1 MRSGHP
7 YLDDGPYPRALAHR
21 GWHVDELA
29 GMENSM
35 SAFRRAVQE
44 GYRYIETDVQATT
57 DGVVVVQH
65 DDVLDR
71 TTDRQGVIA
80 QLPWS
85 EVSRANVGGR
95 ERIAT
100 LEAVLEELPTAL
112 LNVDVKAD
120 NAAGPVLRVLQRC
133 NAWDRVC
140 LASFSDARLARLRR
154 FAGPKLITSMGPGT
168 ATALWAAG
176 RWPWLGTRRFVRGQ
190 MAQVPV
196 RQGPLRVVDRRFVAV
211 AHRLGLEVHVW
222 TVDEENQMRALLD
235 LGVDGIVSDR
245 PDVLRDVLKSR
256 DAWAA

>member
-1 MRSGHP
+1 VRSGHP
-7 YLDDGPYPRALAHR
+7 YLAEGPYPRALAHR
-21 GWHVDELA
+21 GWHLGELA
-29 GMENSM
+29 AMENSM
-35 SAFRRAVQE
+35 SAFRRAVEE

-80 QLPWS
+80 KLPWS
-85 EVSRANVGGR
+85 EVGRAKVGGR
-95 ERIAT
+95 EEIPT

-120 NAAGPVLRVLQRC
+120 NAAGPVLRVLERC

-140 LASFSDARLARLRR
+140 LASFSDARLARLRKV
-154 FAGPKLITSMGPGT
+154 AGPKLVTSMGPGT
-168 ATALWAAG
+168 AGALWAAG
-176 RWPWLGTRRFVRGQ
+176 RWPWLGTARFVRGQ
-190 MAQVPV
+190 MAQVPIQ
-196 RQGPLRVVDRRFVAV
+196 QGPLRVVDHRFVAG

-222 TVDEENQMRALLD
+222 TVDEEPAMRELLD
-235 LGVDGIVSDR
+235 FGVDGIVTDR

-256 DAWAA
+256 GSWAA